1 MSKDKTKEISK
12 ETQEK
17 LKKVGEFLKTSP
29 LLKDQQGQL
38 MGALHYVQTLFGYL
52 PQEAMEY
59 ISEKLSIPT
68 AHIYGMATFYNYFSL
83 QPKAKYQIYLCK
95 GTACYVAGGA
105 RTQERLKEEL
115 KIGIGETTQDGMF
128 GVNITRCLGC
138 CGLSPVM
145 QVNEDIYVR
154 MVPEKIPA
162 ILEKYRRQDKKYA
175 KVKEAG
181 IGAFEQPGQ

>member
-1 MSKDKTKEISK
+1 VAQAKTKPITK

-17 LKKVGEFLKTSP
+17 LKKVGDFLDTNTM
-29 LLKDQQGQL
+29 LKDRQGQL

-59 ISEKLSIPT
+59 ISEKLVVPS

-83 QPKAKYQIYLCK
+83 QPKARYQIYLCK

-105 RTQERLKEEL
+105 RIQERLKQEL
-115 KIGIGETTQDGMF
+115 KIDIGGTTPDKMF
-128 GVNITRCLGC
+128 GLNITRCLGC

-162 ILEKYRRQDKKYA
+162 ILEKYRRQTKKYA
-175 KVKEAG
+175 KVKEAE
-181 IGAFEQPGQ
+181 IGAFEQPGS

>member
-1 MSKDKTKEISK
+1 MEEAVTKEKAKQINK

-83 QPKAKYQIYLCK
+83 QPKARYQIYLCK

-105 RTQERLKEEL
+105 RIQERLREEL
-115 KIGIGETTQDGMF
+115 RIGIGETTPDGMF
-128 GVNITRCLGC
+128 GVNITRCLGFPRSC
-138 CGLSPVM
+138 RST
-145 QVNEDIYVR
+145 
-154 MVPEKIPA
+154 KIFTCA
-162 ILEKYRRQDKKYA
+162 WSRKRYRQFWKNIAVWTKSML
-175 KVKEAG
+175 
-181 IGAFEQPGQ
+181 Q

>member
-1 MSKDKTKEISK
+1 MIQAKTKPITK
-12 ETQEK
+12 ETHEK

-59 ISEKLSIPT
+59 LSEKLSIPT

-105 RTQERLKEEL
+105 RIQERLKEEL
-115 KIGIGETTQDGMF
+115 KINIGDTTPDGLF
-128 GVNITRCLGC
+128 GLNITRCLGC

-162 ILEKYRRQDKKYA
+162 ILEKYRRQDKKCA
-175 KVKEAG
+175 TVKETE
-181 IGAFEQPGQ
+181 IGAFEQPGK